1 MIILMTRVR
10 RTGGDVMPSQMDV
23 ASWCFKWMGW
33 VGWLDICRWCEV
45 RCLQGHQV
53 PCNLMMILMTR
64 VRILVGGDNKGTR

>member
-1 MIILMTRVR
+1 
-10 RTGGDVMPSQMDV
+10 MPSQMDV

-64 VRILVGGDNKGTR
+64 VRMVGSG